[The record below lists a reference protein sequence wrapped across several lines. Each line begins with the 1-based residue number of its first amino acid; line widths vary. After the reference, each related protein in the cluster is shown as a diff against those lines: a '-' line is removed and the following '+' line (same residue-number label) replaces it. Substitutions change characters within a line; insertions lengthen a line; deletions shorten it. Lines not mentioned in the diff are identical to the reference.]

1 MDSSTSKVKS
11 SKLFKKNSKGE
22 IVIIGSGKYLRDQ
35 KERFSD
41 DTTLIPFEE
50 LYKQQVNDV
59 IKDSS
64 EKLRAC
70 FSL

>member
-1 MDSSTSKVKS
+1 MDNSISKVES
-11 SKLFKKNSKGE
+11 SELFKKNSKGE
-22 IVIIGSGKYLRDQ
+22 IVIVGSGKYLRDQ
-35 KERFSD
+35 KKRFSAP
-41 DTTLIPFEE
+41 TLIPFEE
-50 LYKQQVNDV
+50 LYKQQVNDA

>member
-1 MDSSTSKVKS
+1 MDNSISKVES
-11 SKLFKKNSKGE
+11 TELFKKNAKGE
-22 IVIIGSGKYLRDQ
+22 IVIVGSGKYLRGQ
-35 KERFSD
+35 KKRFS

-50 LYKQQVNDV
+50 LYKQQVHDA

>member
-1 MDSSTSKVKS
+1 MDNSISKVES
-11 SKLFKKNSKGE
+11 SELFKKNSKGE
-22 IVIIGSGKYLRDQ
+22 IVIVGSGKYLRDQ

-41 DTTLIPFEE
+41 TKLIPFEE